1 MTLSFEDRQ
10 DAGRQLA
17 ERLQGYRGRAGLLV
31 LALPRGGVT
40 VGYQVASQLR
50 CPLDVLIVRKLGCP
64 NNPELAAG
72 AISETGTRV
81 LNEDVIK
88 LQQIAEAYLAEET
101 ARQQEQIARRLELYR
116 NGAKLA
122 PLDGQTVILVDDGVA
137 TGATLKAA
145 LATLRC
151 EGLKMLIAAI
161 PVAPPETA
169 REIESTVDAWACLAT
184 PAWFGAVGQ
193 FYRDFTQVSDAEVVK
208 LLSRVKTAR
217 A

>member
-161 PVAPPETA
+161 PVAHPETA
-169 REIESTVDAWACLAT
+169 REIVSTVDAWVCLAT

-193 FYRDFTQVSDAEVVK
+193 FYRDFTQVSDAEVVE
-208 LLSRVKTAR
+208 LLSRVKATR

>member
-1 MTLSFEDRQ
+1 
-10 DAGRQLA
+10 
-17 ERLQGYRGRAGLLV
+17 
-31 LALPRGGVT
+31 
-40 VGYQVASQLR
+40 
-50 CPLDVLIVRKLGCP
+50 
-64 NNPELAAG
+64 
-72 AISETGTRV
+72 V

-169 REIESTVDAWACLAT
+169 REIESTVDAWVCLAT

-193 FYRDFTQVSDAEVVK
+193 FYRDFTQVSDAEVVE
-208 LLSRVKTAR
+208 LLSRVKATR